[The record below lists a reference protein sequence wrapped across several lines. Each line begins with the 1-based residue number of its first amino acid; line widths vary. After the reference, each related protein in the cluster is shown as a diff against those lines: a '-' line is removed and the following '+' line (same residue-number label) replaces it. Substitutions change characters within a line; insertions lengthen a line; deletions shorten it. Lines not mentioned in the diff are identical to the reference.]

1 MSGWL
6 LNIVGVVFLGV
17 ILDIILPEGK
27 TNSFIKHVFVVFLLF
42 VIVSPIKNLINSN
55 FSLSANQDV
64 VDNNFIYNTN
74 LKKVAELEKLVA
86 ESLESN
92 NIKNCSVIINANI
105 FDEDLS
111 INSVYV
117 DASKKEISNDVN
129 ENNYKNKIVQVVTQ
143 VLNIESGDVV
153 VYG

>member
-1 MSGWL
+1 M
-6 LNIVGVVFLGV
+6 
-17 ILDIILPEGK
+17 
-27 TNSFIKHVFVVFLLF
+27 
-42 VIVSPIKNLINSN
+42 
-55 FSLSANQDV
+55 
-64 VDNNFIYNTN
+64 
-74 LKKVAELEKLVA
+74 
-86 ESLESN
+86 ESN